1 MADNRGTARGGV
13 ADATLSSAVA
23 LLELFAMHG
32 LDGHGTAH
40 DSAPVVHGQHVA
52 ADLAALFVA

>member
-1 MADNRGTARGGV
+1 MGPHAGV

-23 LLELFAMHG
+23 LLELLAMHG
-32 LDGHGTAH
+32 LDVHGTAH

-52 ADLAALFVA
+52 ADLAAPFVA